1 MCKSVAFALALCSSL
16 YLSGCSSA
24 PVMTSSTQTIQAQGA
39 AIKGRVHGGQ
49 NPISGAHVYLYAAN
63 TTGYGGFGISA
74 SSNNASTSL
83 LNSNVL
89 SQVPSGGEDSDNN
102 YYVTTDSGGNFSITG
117 DYTCPS
123 ASSQVYLYSVGGNP
137 GLGLGTNSSA
147 GLLAALGTCST
158 LTSSTFVV
166 MNEVSTIATA
176 YAIAGYATDAT
187 HVSSSGT
194 TLATTGI
201 ANAFA
206 SVTNLE
212 TLSTGVALATTP
224 VANGGNGT
232 VPQSEINTLANI
244 LASCINS
251 SGAVTGPPNP
261 TPCDDLFVE
270 EYVFAPTGTTQPT
283 DTATAAILIS
293 HIPWAIAS
301 FLFGLQTGTSPFQP
315 TLSAAPNDFTIAISY
330 TGSGLDGPAGLAID
344 KSGNVWVANLS
355 GSAVSEFG
363 PTGAPL
369 SGSGGVSSGGLNAP
383 FSIAIDASGNA
394 WVTNSGNASISEFN
408 PSGSPISGSPY
419 TLGGLSSPYGIAI
432 DQSGHVWVAN
442 HSTNNSISEFSS
454 GGSPIT
460 GSAGITTGGLDVPY
474 AIAIDVSGNVW
485 VSNFFATSI
494 SEFNSSGTANADSPF
509 SGGGLIS
516 PAGIAIDAAGN
527 VWTANVYA
535 GANSLSEFDPASSL
549 FLSGSNGYTGG
560 GLSYPYYVAVDGQGN
575 VWATNDA
582 FGGDSISEFTSTGT
596 QICNSHSL
604 FTCPAGYFGGGLSG
618 PFEPAIDGAGNLWVS
633 NYGSGSGN
641 NITEFVGA
649 ASPVVTPI
657 VANLLTPYGSHAV
670 NMP

>member
-1 MCKSVAFALALCSSL
+1 M
-16 YLSGCSSA
+16 
-24 PVMTSSTQTIQAQGA
+24 
-39 AIKGRVHGGQ
+39 
-49 NPISGAHVYLYAAN
+49 
-63 TTGYGGFGISA
+63 
-74 SSNNASTSL
+74 
-83 LNSNVL
+83 
-89 SQVPSGGEDSDNN
+89 
-102 YYVTTDSGGNFSITG
+102 
-117 DYTCPS
+117 
-123 ASSQVYLYSVGGNP
+123 
-137 GLGLGTNSSA
+137 
-147 GLLAALGTCST
+147 
-158 LTSSTFVV
+158 
-166 MNEVSTIATA
+166 
-176 YAIAGYATDAT
+176 
-187 HVSSSGT
+187 SSSGT

-244 LASCINS
+244 LASCVNS

-270 EYVFAPTGTTQPT
+270 EYGFAPTGTTQPA
-283 DTATAAILIS
+283 DTATAAILIA
-293 HIPWAIAS
+293 HIPWAIVS
-301 FLFGLQTGTSPFQP
+301 FLYGLQTGASPFQP

-330 TGSGLDGPAGLAID
+330 TGSGLDGPAGLAVD

-355 GSAVSEFG
+355 GNAVSEFG

-369 SGSGGVSSGGLNAP
+369 SGSGGVTSGGLNSP
-383 FSIAIDASGNA
+383 LSIAIDASGNA
-394 WVTNSGNASISEFN
+394 WVTNSGNASISEFD
-408 PSGSPISGSPY
+408 SSRSAISGSPY
-419 TLGGLSSPYGIAI
+419 TLGGLSTPYGIAI

-460 GSAGITTGGLDVPY
+460 GSSGITTGGLDVPY

-494 SEFNSSGTANADSPF
+494 SEFNSSGTANASSPF
-509 SGGGLIS
+509 SGGGLLS
-516 PAGIAIDAAGN
+516 PGGIAIDAAGN
-527 VWTANVYA
+527 VWAANVYA
-535 GANSLSEFDPASSL
+535 GANSLSEFDPATSL

-560 GLSYPYYVAVDGQGN
+560 GLSYPYYVAIDGQGN

-604 FTCPAGYFGGGLSG
+604 FTCPAGYFGGGLNG

-670 NMP
+670 NKP